1 MNLKT
6 NIKRVLVA
14 SCIAFVF
21 VLCFASTADAIATQE
36 VDIVY
41 ANDDEY
47 NRDPTR
53 LFLPD
58 VALPNGTSSSGKDV
72 GLVVMLHGRC
82 MDGNSI
88 DQLIDLKKHVDTREF
103 ILAVPEGHRQKF
115 WCSTCSRS
123 DGILNT
129 RYGCRTW
136 AATDACCASAG
147 PLRATLVRDAWE
159 PYDDVTHIYQLI
171 AAVKSQYEIDPTR
184 VFVLGFENGGFMAH
198 RMACEHPEMLSGI
211 VSISGSSFLNA
222 SMCEVLNTVSS
233 SVPSNSF
240 VNVLQISGRLDR
252 VPSVNGG
259 NFEGVDIPSIQTVA
273 ERWASRNGCQTE
285 ESVVVD
291 GALNLRTKLFA
302 NAPDTFSETWTNGTC
317 QEGTVVENW
326 VIDGMNTDTAVANSF
341 TDTFSTALVDWMMN
355 HTKPTSDAAD
365 KADNDTVAVQ
375 SGPSSSED
383 DASFGDVAIID
394 TSTALD
400 GRSFEACPSDFL
412 QCEDGSFT
420 SRVLPSCK
428 FFCNGEVVDTDG
440 VFCLS
445 SDCCGTSKTICAETS
460 ACKDTVCEE
469 DKESS
474 SAASV
479 STFFAL
485 VVVALGLL
493 I

>member
-6 NIKRVLVA
+6 NIKRFLVA
-14 SCIAFVF
+14 SFVAF

-82 MDGNSI
+82 MDGTTI

-103 ILAVPEGHRQKF
+103 ILAVPEGHRQNF

-147 PLRATLVRDAWE
+147 PLRATLVREAWE

-222 SMCEVLNTVSS
+222 SMCEALNTVSS

-291 GALNLRTKLFA
+291 GAPNLRTKLFA

-355 HTKPTSDAAD
+355 HTKPTSDAAE
-365 KADNDTVAVQ
+365 ADNDTVAVQ
-375 SGPSSSED
+375 SGPPSSED

-445 SDCCGTSKTICAETS
+445 SDCCGASKTICAETS

-479 STFFAL
+479 SIFFAL